1 MEDDTAGV
9 ITSFFQII
17 NIKMNSRPR
26 QTTPRHCRQSPIM
39 STDCF
44 LQCAEPFAFTTDHT
58 LKVTHHNFDTN
69 EIMIALK
76 LHGIMSSSLLLIG
89 LMVIGLGI
97 YQYGNKI

>member
-1 MEDDTAGV
+1 MVVVCCSYVIFVPILKNLLVDFDDLA
-9 ITSFFQII
+9 S
-17 NIKMNSRPR
+17 
-26 QTTPRHCRQSPIM
+26 

>member
-1 MEDDTAGV
+1 MVVVCCSYVIFVPILKNLVDFDDLA
-9 ITSFFQII
+9 S
-17 NIKMNSRPR
+17 
-26 QTTPRHCRQSPIM
+26 

-69 EIMIALK
+69 ENMIALK
-76 LHGIMSSSLLLIG
+76 LYGIMSSSLLLIG